1 VQVSYRDNTSKTIG
15 WDANKL
21 TADPAQGTVLTVTGH
36 SGKTVT
42 VSYGGKTAKTDA
54 LTVGK
59 AEQAALSITGKP
71 TTVYNGDTFTL
82 TTTGGSGTGTVTWEI
97 ISGPATVDANGKVTV
112 TGIGEIQIK
121 AVKAAD
127 TEYAQSETTI
137 ALTAVKKPSS
147 GGGSSSSGGS
157 SGGGSSSGS
166 GSSSDNGNSSGSTVV
181 ERPDQTKPEIPT
193 TSQTKPVKPDKN
205 GNTSIDGN
213 AVQDAIN
220 KATALQGIQCKS
232 ERGQAVCSNL
242 KLAYLRRHQLVQRLC
257 LDGDGKILAS
267 AAFWMGT
274 LRQCRW
280 RWFQFFS
287 RQRWPCDCVCTALPS
302 CWYFRFNRFHRS

>member
-1 VQVSYRDNTSKTIG
+1 MAITTPEKTVRTIIISKQPNKLSYTSGQKLDLSGLSVQVSYSDNTSKTIG

-42 VSYGGKTAKTDA
+42 ISYGGKTAKTDA

-121 AVKAAD
+121 AIKAAD
-127 TEYAQSETTI
+127 ADYNEATATLS
-137 ALTAVKKPSS
+137 LTATTKPSGGNTGGNT
-147 GGGSSSSGGS
+147 GGGN
-157 SGGGSSSGS
+157 GGG
-166 GSSSDNGNSSGSTVV
+166 
-181 ERPDQTKPEIPT
+181 
-193 TSQTKPVKPDKN
+193 
-205 GNTSIDGN
+205 NTLSLIH
-213 AVQDAIN
+213 I
-220 KATALQGIQCKS
+220 
-232 ERGQAVCSNL
+232 
-242 KLAYLRRHQLVQRLC
+242 
-257 LDGDGKILAS
+257 
-267 AAFWMGT
+267 
-274 LRQCRW
+274 
-280 RWFQFFS
+280 
-287 RQRWPCDCVCTALPS
+287 
-302 CWYFRFNRFHRS
+302 